1 MEHTIAQARSINNLI
16 LEVEAKIHEGW
27 RPQGGM
33 AIANA
38 SSLIFAQAMIRSTNS
53 GTWEV

>member
-1 MEHTIAQARSINNLI
+1 MEYTIAQARSINDLI